1 MRGLGGIISR
11 TLEQDQL
18 IIYVRFRVE
27 NYPAIFCR
35 SKNYPASVSMA
46 APKLSRH
53 FLQHTE
59 IIPNYPAER
68 VSEEMSSRS

>member
-1 MRGLGGIISR
+1 MRGLDGIISR

-18 IIYVRFRVE
+18 IMYVRFRVE

-46 APKLSRH
+46 APKLSRL